1 MIDESITKEAEIVRA
16 KNKTLVFVKKLGGL
30 KLGRSGLEGGNG
42 LEGMVGV
49 GEVGSASGSAGFVV
63 WLQK

>member
-1 MIDESITKEAEIVRA
+1 MRA

-49 GEVGSASGSAGFVV
+49 GEVGSASAGFVV